1 LSISDAGGTGVAS
14 RAGEGSA
21 GLLVWPAQAE
31 LSRLAAGAEAV
42 CTTCAWLT
50 SPIIRPTGKQ
60 ADRPD
65 CGQCTPYNNAFSLQP
80 AADGVH
86 SSWKTYRYVLSI
98 HSQLA
103 APLSAGSAR
112 ALGTTTTQPRL
123 PLPSIESTIGS
134 RSSVLPSCNDC
145 TIITCPHEKRPPSWT
160 RVNERLASYRQ
171 AATFDQAP

>member
-1 LSISDAGGTGVAS
+1 MSISDAGGTGEAS
-14 RAGEGSA
+14 SAGEGSA

-80 AADGVH
+80 AAAGVH
-86 SSWKTYRYVLSI
+86 SWWKTYRYVLSI

-103 APLSAGSAR
+103 APLSAGSAS

-123 PLPSIESTIGS
+123 PLPSIADRITLVCSLLLQRLHNHHMPIREEAALLDTRRRAIGQLS
-134 RSSVLPSCNDC
+134 PGSHV
-145 TIITCPHEKRPPSWT
+145 
-160 RVNERLASYRQ
+160 
-171 AATFDQAP
+171 